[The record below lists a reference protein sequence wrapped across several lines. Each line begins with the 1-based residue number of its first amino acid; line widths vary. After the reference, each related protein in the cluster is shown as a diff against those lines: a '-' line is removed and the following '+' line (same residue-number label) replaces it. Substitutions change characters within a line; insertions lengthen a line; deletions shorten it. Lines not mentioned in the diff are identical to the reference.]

1 MSTNPDIILRFS
13 DNDIAG
19 IASIQDLY
27 AATGLEDFISDGTVS
42 SVDQIW
48 MNDAQCEDILSIA
61 VKNLRKKH
69 RSWSAQLVRAEASLD
84 WANYS
89 PVQSPFTPKGELWLF
104 RASRTEAAMD
114 SLRATKWWE
123 Q

>member
-19 IASIQDLY
+19 IASIQDFY
-27 AATGLEDFISDGTVS
+27 AATGLDDFISDGTVS
-42 SVDQIW
+42 SVDQVW
-48 MNDAQCEDILSIA
+48 MNFEQCEDMLAIA